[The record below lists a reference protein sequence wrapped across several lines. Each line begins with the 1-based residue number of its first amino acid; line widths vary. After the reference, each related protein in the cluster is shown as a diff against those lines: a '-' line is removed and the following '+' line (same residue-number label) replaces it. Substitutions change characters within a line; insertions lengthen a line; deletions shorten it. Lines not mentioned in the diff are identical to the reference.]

1 MGATQNFITV
11 QTTVNAPIEKV
22 WEKWNNPDA
31 IVKWNNASDDWHT
44 TKAENDLRIGGKF
57 LFRMEAKDGSAGFD
71 FIGTYN
77 NIKLHEIIEYTM
89 EDGRTVKILFSGTA
103 NSTKVVETFVAE
115 TVNSIEIQQGGW
127 QAILDSFKKYA
138 ETN

>member
-11 QTTVNAPIEKV
+11 QTTVNAPIETV

-71 FIGTYN
+71 FIGVYH
-77 NIKLHEIIEYTM
+77 NIKPHEIIEYTM

-103 NSTKVVETFVAE
+103 NSTKVVETFAAE